1 MGVKILKPEWNKKRS
16 IYTED
21 VVATIYSQLGIDWT
35 KKITNTPSGRAFEYL
50 EPVSATDFVDISEIS
65 TLFA

>member
-1 MGVKILKPEWNKKRS
+1 LTRGRNKKRS

-21 VVATIYSQLGIDWT
+21 IVATIYSQLGIDWN
-35 KKITNTPSGRAFEYL
+35 KKITNTPSGRVFDYL

-65 TLFA
+65 ALFG